1 MNCDENNEMFLKLL
15 AFLFQEQAVA
25 TQGTLAEVTLLAQA
39 HPAMPAV
46 QNGHWAMGVDA
57 EAGGG
62 FDPTQMAASI
72 SVPGAF
78 KVKSQAA
85 AQSPIL
91 VPVQNQ
97 QPVGSSSAP
106 AAALTIAAV
115 SALNMAP
122 VPVPVDFPMAQVPA
136 AISAA
141 AGRALAPPAGSLTT
155 LDPPAVCE
163 AQVPASGSAP
173 VPVPVTLPVPAQP
186 AATYAASVQPAGNQS
201 AAAESA
207 SLAPTQQ
214 NLDSKFASSTVQH
227 EPYIEVGAI
236 YLHTSAVSFVTIL

>member
-1 MNCDENNEMFLKLL
+1 MFLKLL
-15 AFLFQEQAVA
+15 VFLFQAQTVA
-25 TQGTLAEVTLLAQA
+25 AQGTLAEVTLLARA
-39 HPAMPAV
+39 HPTMPAA

-78 KVKSQAA
+78 KVESQASA
-85 AQSPIL
+85 RSPIL

-97 QPVGSSSAP
+97 QPVGSASAP
-106 AAALTIAAV
+106 AAALPNTSVSTLNMSQVPVPVEFPKAPVPAAV
-115 SALNMAP
+115 SAAT
-122 VPVPVDFPMAQVPA
+122 
-136 AISAA
+136 S
-141 AGRALAPPAGSLTT
+141 RALVPPLGSLTS
-155 LDPPAVCE
+155 LDPPSAVCE
-163 AQVPASGSAP
+163 LQVQAPGSAP

-186 AATYAASVQPAGNQS
+186 ASSYAASVAASGLQPVGIQS
-201 AAAESA
+201 ALAATESA

-227 EPYIEVGAI
+227 EPCIEVRAKQMFAHFQWCFI
-236 YLHTSAVSFVTIL
+236 C